1 VETEAAD
8 YGSSDVIV
16 ELARSGIPSFRGLDY
31 GVFFLISLSNTMPGG
46 DRMSERSKIVV
57 IDDEADFC
65 EFVKWSLENTG
76 RYEVLVSTDGPSG
89 IALAQT
95 EAPELIL
102 LDIRMPQMN
111 GAEVADHLLHSD
123 DTRDISI
130 AFITGLLQ
138 KEEVSKRTGYIHGF
152 PFITKPITKDE
163 LVQQVDSVFEIIRTE
178 KRFIESLEG

>member
-1 VETEAAD
+1 LLV
-8 YGSSDVIV
+8 
-16 ELARSGIPSFRGLDY
+16 
-31 GVFFLISLSNTMPGG
+31 SLSDTMRGG
-46 DRMSERSKIVV
+46 SRMPERSKIIV
-57 IDDEADFC
+57 IDDEEDFC

-76 RYEVLVSTDGPSG
+76 RFDVLVSTDGPSG

-95 EAPELIL
+95 EKPELIL

-111 GAEVADHLLHSD
+111 GAEVADHLLHKD
-123 DTRDISI
+123 NTRDIPI

-138 KEEVSKRTGYIHGF
+138 KEDVSKQSGYIHGF

-178 KRFIESLEG
+178 KSFIESLEK